1 MRGFMNSTRMIAP
14 QNDYIPGVC
23 NIGRAE
29 IKMRRALGWLGLIAT
44 VLLWALFIAMKTP
57 APWRLTLFVPA
68 FLAAMGYLQAAWHF
82 CAKFGLGG
90 VFNFGPNVG
99 RTDTIQQAEYRKQ
112 DRRTALRIVGL
123 ATLTATLVAVVAY
136 LVLV

>member
-1 MRGFMNSTRMIAP
+1 MNSTRMIPP

-23 NIGRAE
+23 NIGKAE

-90 VFNFGPNVG
+90 VFNFGPSIG
-99 RTDTIQQAEYRKQ
+99 RTDTVEQAEYRKQ
-112 DRRTALRIVGL
+112 DRRTALQIVGVAAL
-123 ATLTATLVAVVAY
+123 FGAVVAAVAS
-136 LVLV
+136 LSPV